1 MTSCMYMYI
10 YMYVVGLASVD
21 IIVYMFVYIHVYLA
35 DESTISDGESP
46 LLFLSSSSDS
56 QSPSDPCS
64 SDWIKSLGLSM
75 ADKVRLVEGEWLS
88 ANHVSAYQRLLKKSF
103 PCQHGLQD
111 TCLLSKGKWLS
122 IPTDFVQVIF
132 IASGHWACLS
142 NKLSSDGS
150 VDLYD
155 SIPSIGSSVIKQ
167 VCAILKSQES
177 KVSIN
182 IVNVQMQAGGSDCGL
197 FAVAMATDLCR
208 GVDPYNLH
216 YHQEQMRPH
225 LKTCFER
232 LTITS
237 FPASLQ
243 SSKKQRLLHTETVD
257 IYCIC
262 RFPEQLPMANCD
274 ICEMWFHSECVNVP
288 SRVFEDENT
297 SWICPTCMYMYM

>member
-1 MTSCMYMYI
+1 MVNHRYFSYHQALI
-10 YMYVVGLASVD
+10 
-21 IIVYMFVYIHVYLA
+21 
-35 DESTISDGESP
+35 
-46 LLFLSSSSDS
+46 LSL
-56 QSPSDPCS
+56 SDPCS

-225 LKTCFER
+225 LKMCFER

-297 SWICPTCMYMYM
+297 SWICPTCMYM